1 MKINRMKKSL
11 SLLYILAAGSAMGA
25 QNHSIDKETGIE
37 TWQTSTAGVTL
48 SLTQILPDQ
57 VRAFYVNRGF
67 SMDSIEPYA
76 TSCVYMTVLR
86 NDGASGVAHFQ
97 LADWRVV
104 TASED
109 RAPLST
115 NGWLERLAP
124 ANQGKAAMI
133 AFRWAQFP
141 TQHAYQPGGDWNQ
154 GMLSIGLKPGER
166 FKLIARWTVD
176 GGTFEGELENVR
188 CAHENQ

>member
-1 MKINRMKKSL
+1 MKKSL
-11 SLLYILAAGSAMGA
+11 SLLCAFAATSAMGA
-25 QNHSIDKETGIE
+25 QSHRIDQETGIE
-37 TWQTSTAGVTL
+37 TWQTTTAGVTV

-67 SMDSIEPYA
+67 SLESIEPYA

-86 NDGASGVAHFQ
+86 NDAASGVAQFQ
-97 LADWRVV
+97 LPDWRIV
-104 TASED
+104 TEAED
-109 RAPLST
+109 RPPLST
-115 NGWLERLAP
+115 SDWIERLEP

-166 FKLIARWTVD
+166 FKLIAQWTVD
-176 GGTFEGELENVR
+176 DKNLKGELENVR
-188 CAHENQ
+188 CAQENQ